1 MTDHD
6 PPAPAPAADA
16 QPGGGPATAEA
27 VPGDD
32 WAARLEAAEARAEQA
47 RDAQLRTAAE
57 FENLRR
63 RAAREVEAARQFG
76 AERLAGDLLPVLD
89 GLELGLKAAGETDA
103 ATLREGQQATLRLL
117 MKALESAGIT
127 ELDPVGQPFDPRLHE
142 AILAQPT
149 AAQAPDTVLTVVQKG
164 YVLNGRLLRAA
175 RVIVA
180 RAPDA

>member
-6 PPAPAPAADA
+6 PAAPAADTP
-16 QPGGGPATAEA
+16 PGGGHATEDAAAAE
-27 VPGDD
+27 D
-32 WAARLEAAEARAEQA
+32 WAARLAAAEARTEQA
-47 RDAQLRTAAE
+47 REAQLRIAAE
-57 FENLRR
+57 LENQRR

-89 GLELGLKAAGETDA
+89 GLELGLKAAGEADA

-117 MKALESAGIT
+117 RKALEGAGIT

-149 AAQAPDTVLTVVQKG
+149 ADQAPDNVLMVVQKG

>member
-6 PPAPAPAADA
+6 PAAPAADA
-16 QPGGGPATAEA
+16 QPGGGGTDDA
-27 VPGDD
+27 VPVGD
-32 WAARLEAAEARAEQA
+32 WAARLAAAEARAEQA
-47 RDAQLRTAAE
+47 RDAQLRIAAE
-57 FENLRR
+57 LENLRR
-63 RAAREVEAARQFG
+63 RSAREIEAARQFG

-89 GLELGLKAAGETDA
+89 GLELGLKAAGEADA
-103 ATLREGQQATLRLL
+103 TTLREGQQATLRLFL
-117 MKALESAGIT
+117 KAFESAGIT

-149 AAQAPDTVLTVVQKG
+149 AEQAPDTVLTVVQKG

>member
-6 PPAPAPAADA
+6 PATGASADPAPEA
-16 QPGGGPATAEA
+16 ATATE
-27 VPGDD
+27 D
-32 WAARLEAAEARAEQA
+32 WASRLAAAEARAEQA
-47 RDAQLRTAAE
+47 REAQLRTAAE
-57 FENLRR
+57 MENIRR
-63 RAAREVEAARQFG
+63 RTAREVEAARQFG

-89 GLELGLKAAGETDA
+89 GLELGLKAGEEADA
-103 ATLREGQQATLRLL
+103 ATLREGQLATLRLL
-117 MKALESAGIT
+117 IKALESAGIS

-149 AAQAPDTVLTVVQKG
+149 TEQAPDTVLMVVQKG
-164 YVLNGRLLRAA
+164 YVLNGRVLRAA

>member
-6 PPAPAPAADA
+6 PAASAADS
-16 QPGGGPATAEA
+16 PPGGPATEETVPAE
-27 VPGDD
+27 D
-32 WAARLEAAEARAEQA
+32 WAARLAAAEARAEQA
-47 RDAQLRTAAE
+47 RESQLRTAAE
-57 FENLRR
+57 MENLRR
-63 RAAREVEAARQFG
+63 RAAREVDAARQFG

-89 GLELGLKAAGETDA
+89 GLEMGLKSGSEADA

-117 MKALESAGIT
+117 LKALEGAGIT
-127 ELDPVGQPFDPRLHE
+127 ELDPIGQPFDPRLHE

-149 AAQAPDTVLTVVQKG
+149 THQAPDTVLMVVQKG
-164 YVLNGRLLRAA
+164 YVLNGRVLRAA

>member
-6 PPAPAPAADA
+6 PAAPAADA

-27 VPGDD
+27 VPADD

-47 RDAQLRTAAE
+47 REAQLRIAAE

-89 GLELGLKAAGETDA
+89 GLELGLQAAGETDA

-117 MKALESAGIT
+117 LKALEGAGIT